1 MKELL
6 AVLGVE
12 GSNAGYGGKAF
23 ERIFYALAQR
33 VGVHESLTW
42 PVMTPAD
49 AKTFRNQ
56 ATKLLQ
62 KWHDDSALSS
72 LPKGWSIRRSM
83 LDDSVKCEKILEC
96 VARMILLEAVS
107 DVESVQ
113 AGEADIRRLEE
124 LIGTRV
130 VEVEGLKLHVQEIKN
145 DTKQGIVLNRELWE
159 HFSKRPNGTK
169 ANNVKVDYAFKKV
182 VRRMANVNHLSCT
195 EDQVI
200 VEKKRSQ
207 LEVTMKEWQM
217 TFKQFLIN

>member
-12 GSNAGYGGKAF
+12 GSNAGFGGKAF

-62 KWHDDSALSS
+62 KWHDDGALSS

-113 AGEADIRRLEE
+113 AGEADIVRLEDVIRGKVLE
-124 LIGTRV
+124 I
-130 VEVEGLKLHVQEIKN
+130 EELKLHIQEIKS
-145 DTKQGIVLNRELWE
+145 DTKQGIILNRELWE
-159 HFSKRPNGTK
+159 HFSKRPAK
-169 ANNVKVDYAFKKV
+169 AIDDEVDFAFKKV
-182 VRRMANVNHLSCT
+182 VRRMANANHLSCT
-195 EDQVI
+195 EDQAI
-200 VEKKRSQ
+200 VEMKRSQ
-207 LEVTMKEWQM
+207 LGATIKEWQK